1 MKIAYQGA
9 PGAFGEE
16 ALVARFGETAERT
29 GLATFDAVFA
39 AVAAGEVEQGVVPIE
54 NSLAGS
60 VLENYDLLLE
70 YDAQIVGEVS
80 LPVRHCL
87 LAPPGSTL
95 AEITHCYSHPQ
106 ALAQCARFLVEHDIE
121 PRAARNTAEAA
132 RDLVANAEP
141 GAAAIASARAGR
153 LHGLEAVVENIQ
165 TRANNTTRFFVIARE
180 RPGDLAAEKTS
191 LAFST
196 VNRPGALLGCLE
208 AFAAHALNLTKI
220 ESRPTGDALWE
231 YHFYVDAE
239 AHDGGALPDGVLTS
253 LVDELAPCTSFVR
266 VLGQYPQAR

>member
-1 MKIAYQGA
+1 
-9 PGAFGEE
+9 
-16 ALVARFGETAERT
+16 
-29 GLATFDAVFA
+29 
-39 AVAAGEVEQGVVPIE
+39 VAAGEAEQGVVPIE

-87 LAPPGSTL
+87 LAPPGRAL
-95 AEITHCYSHPQ
+95 ADITHCYSHPQ
-106 ALAQCARFLVEHDIE
+106 ALAQCARFLTEHDIE

-132 RDLVANAEP
+132 RDLASRDEP
-141 GAAAIASARAGR
+141 GAAAIASARAGQ
-153 LHGLEAVVENIQ
+153 LHGLDTVVGEIQ
-165 TRANNTTRFFVIARE
+165 TRADNTTRFFVIARE
-180 RPGDLAAEKTS
+180 RPTSLAAEKTS

-196 VNRPGALLGCLE
+196 VNRPGALLHCLE
-208 AFAAHALNLTKI
+208 AFAGHSLNLTKL

-239 AHDGGALPDGVLTS
+239 AQDGGALPDGVLAT
-253 LVDELAPCTSFVR
+253 LVADLAPCTSFVR